1 MSPKNPTPTAPRKSH
16 YTVSSMDLGAMMDS
30 MLEKDEVQMA
40 YCMDGMVFVIFY
52 GDRIFEGSLL
62 LPAPDFLEND
72 LLERTGT
79 A

>member
-1 MSPKNPTPTAPRKSH
+1 MSSEKPIAEDSLKGC
-16 YTVSSMDLGAMMDS
+16 YTVSSLDLGAMMDS

-52 GDRIFEGSLL
+52 GDRVFEGSLL